1 MKLLELTLSNGN
13 PTMFIINGNFNVT
26 KWNVDSDSN
35 VGCVINDGNHNNGGW
50 KIKESYEVVIA
61 KIKSLA

>member
-13 PTMFIINGNFNVT
+13 PTMFIIDGNFNVT
-26 KWNVDSDSN
+26 KWDSESG

-50 KIKESYEVVIA
+50 KIKESYEDVIA
-61 KIKSLA
+61 KIKSLV